1 MTKSLDEKQSAEK
14 FDSVI
19 ADIIRFYN
27 AYNECFSKVYECFE
41 EIDKRGGKDE
51 NAKETKNIIT
61 YLYQFH
67 SSSYERTDLIKDFG
81 RSDDFDFIKEK
92 IQNEEYTRDEL
103 NEKLVHIQTVINDAL
118 THDLNWEGQQCC
130 VDIIS
135 KVLDI
140 VSSAQDLGELSLQKI
155 VRTVSEVVFDCAL
168 AICALQPL
176 TEWNF
181 GTKKYSLLSSERQL
195 VLLLNKAIVVDR
207 MSLSLHSLED
217 ILSRVNKLADSFL
230 VLNWKVYYAVG
241 FLNFKIH
248 KYEDATR
255 FFEKVCSQK
264 DITDKKEW
272 FHSYLLIAY
281 SYEYSGQFIKAIE
294 QLALTPETINSFLE
308 TYECQDIDAAVE
320 TILGHIIQ
328 SAIVEKNKN
337 LIQLNFEEESYRDE
351 QIEFSNE
358 PEKKKRQIEV
368 FHALAHSMNEFAI
381 RKEKRKREQS
391 EDQNEEANEE
401 TKINFAKFTFLA
413 RAIMKFIAE
422 LEPEYW
428 TCYATIHGEYADY
441 HQAII
446 YLDDPTKQITQE
458 TLSAERLF
466 FRYYFKQMLGEEDE
480 DDREKFE
487 VYCSK
492 YSDNDAQCHIK
503 IFEFRTE
510 FRKCFSDFFDKLGG
524 ANFDL
529 EFHERVPEIPQ
540 KLKEQYEELCVL
552 NPTLYMNV
560 NVRVELRKMQRA
572 YRCLEALI
580 EYIKDNNERK
590 HSVLVNACNRFCRTR
605 SEFHIDSNE
614 LKIEPTNIKDVFF
627 AAQGSISHCLHNSDS
642 IFLLAPISGV
652 VVYQYQTGTI
662 DTLFNIHSIG
672 DESFQ
677 CEVDWGQLINR
688 YAEDYILRE
697 RSIIVGIDWNAMP
710 YDINSVFCWREK
722 DRSNIIVA
730 QRNNSCYIR
739 KIVDSEAFYKS
750 IEQLIE
756 KGRVNDKCA
765 QKGVNI
771 GKLCAVSSISGNEWL
786 EVVHNASNCTNS
798 ILRIFHRVLDDE
810 LQCFI
815 VLGDESIDCHRFH
828 RGVMRAE
835 WVYEENSGS
844 TNSDTPTQQIDEEGT
859 NSLGQKYLKE
869 IIKNI
874 RSAIALAKVD
884 DSQET
889 LERYEEL
896 LEKYKKY
903 DENEL
908 SSVDVK
914 AIVSDYPSIKSKFSE
929 DFPYSEWGE

>member
-1 MTKSLDEKQSAEK
+1 MTNTLDEQLTAQK

-19 ADIIRFYN
+19 ESIIEFYD
-27 AYNECFSKVYECFE
+27 AYNECFSNVYKCFE
-41 EIDKRGGKDE
+41 KIDKNGGEDE
-51 NAKETKNIIT
+51 NSNETNDIIK
-61 YLYQFH
+61 YLRYFH
-67 SSSYERTDLIKDFG
+67 STHYERFDLTIFGTNEKFEIIK
-81 RSDDFDFIKEK
+81 KK
-92 IQNEEYTRDEL
+92 IIDQELTIDEL
-103 NEKLVHIQTVINDAL
+103 NEELVNIQNVINDAL

-130 VDIIS
+130 VDIINM
-135 KVLDI
+135 VLNIDFN
-140 VSSAQDLGELSLQKI
+140 AQDLSRLSLQKI
-155 VRTVSEVVFDCAL
+155 VRTVSELVFDCAL

-320 TILGHIIQ
+320 TILGSIIQ
-328 SAIVEKNKN
+328 AAIVEKKKN
-337 LIQLNFEEESYRDE
+337 LIQLNFEEESYRKE

-368 FHALAHSMNEFAI
+368 LHALAHSLNEFAI
-381 RKEKRKREQS
+381 RKEKRKREQP
-391 EDQNEEANEE
+391 EDQNEETNAE

-428 TCYATIHGEYADY
+428 TCYATIHGEYTDY
-441 HQAII
+441 HQAIT
-446 YLDDPTKQITQE
+446 YLDDTENQIKQE
-458 TLSAERLF
+458 TLLAERLF
-466 FRYYFKQMLGEEDE
+466 FRYYFKQMLGEDDE
-480 DDREKFE
+480 TDREKFKA
-487 VYCSK
+487 YCSK
-492 YSDNDAQCHIK
+492 YSDNDADCHIK

-614 LKIEPTNIKDVFF
+614 PKIAPTNIKDVFF
-627 AAQGSISHCLHNSDS
+627 AAKGSISYCLHNSDS

-677 CEVDWGQLINR
+677 CEVDWGQLINK
-688 YAEDYILRE
+688 YTEDYILRE
-697 RSIIVGIDWNAMP
+697 RPIIEGIDWNSMP
-710 YDINSVFCWREK
+710 SDVNSVFCWREN
-722 DRSNIIVA
+722 DPSNIIVA
-730 QRNNSCYIR
+730 QRNNSCYTR

-756 KGRVNDKCA
+756 KGRVNYNCT
-765 QKGVNI
+765 QRGVNI
-771 GKLCAVSSISGNEWL
+771 GNRCLVSSVNRIEWL
-786 EVVHNASNCTNS
+786 EVVNNNS
-798 ILRIFHRVLDDE
+798 EDINNILSIFHRLQNDV

-815 VLGDESIDCHRFH
+815 VLSGESIDCHKFH
-828 RGVMRAE
+828 RGVMRAF
-835 WVYEENSGS
+835 WSYEDSS
-844 TNSDTPTQQIDEEGT
+844 SSVNSDNKTEQIDEEET
-859 NSLGQKYLKE
+859 IALGKKYLKE
-869 IIKNI
+869 ILKNI
-874 RSAIALAKVD
+874 KSAITLAETD
-884 DSQET
+884 DAQKT
-889 LERYEEL
+889 LKKYEEL
-896 LEKYKKY
+896 LKKYSIY
-903 DENEL
+903 DENKL
-908 SSVDVK
+908 SLEDVK
-914 AIVSDYPSIKSKFSE
+914 AIVGAYPDIKGQFDT
-929 DFPYSEWGE
+929 DFRHLKWGE